1 MTYHLLILH
10 ISTHCLQ
17 RNNILPLLALTYY
30 YPLTR
35 CLHFPVCLSSS
46 VCVSP
51 GNGRCRTG
59 GTALSTVFGQLG
71 DLPPDCQGEDLL
83 TLRR

>member
-1 MTYHLLILH
+1 MILL
-10 ISTHCLQ
+10 
-17 RNNILPLLALTYY
+17 LPLPHMYIPACIY
-30 YPLTR
+30 
-35 CLHFPVCLSSS
+35 LS
-46 VCVSP
+46 VRLSP